1 MREYLSQ
8 ADAILRQRDAGVLR
22 KAAERLE
29 SADFIK
35 NRPNINYAEAN
46 EIRLMAD
53 DLSKS

>member
-8 ADAILRQRDAGVLR
+8 ADAILRQRDAVVLR